1 MAVVPDSLEKSEI
14 TFFIDDPQAG
24 RARGTDRTNASG
36 GDYVQILPYVRV
48 RTFDSVLGNETD
60 EMIMPMKQF
69 LATVSPWQ
77 GAKMCVEYRQGG
89 SFPIET
95 NKGPRGLQEIHEYRD
110 I

>member
-14 TFFIDDPQAG
+14 TFFIDDPVRSSG
-24 RARGTDRTNASG
+24 KDRLNPTG
-36 GDYVQILPYVRV
+36 GDLVQILPYVRV

-77 GAKMCVEYRQGG
+77 GVKMCVEYRQNG
-89 SFPIET
+89 SFPIEQ
-95 NKGPRGLQEIHEYRD
+95 NKGPRGVQEIHEYRD

>member
-14 TFFIDDPQAG
+14 TFFIDDPVRSSG
-24 RARGTDRTNASG
+24 KDRLNPAG
-36 GDYVQILPYVRV
+36 GDLVQILPYVRV

-77 GAKMCVEYRQGG
+77 GVKMCVEYRQNG
-89 SFPIET
+89 SFPIEQ
-95 NKGPRGLQEIHEYRD
+95 NKGPKGLQEVHEYRD

>member
-1 MAVVPDSLEKSEI
+1 MMAVVPDSLEKSEI
-14 TFFIDDPQAG
+14 TFFIDDPQNG
-24 RARGTDRTNASG
+24 RPSNRTNATG
-36 GDYVQILPYVRV
+36 GDFIQILPYVRV

-77 GAKMCVEYRQGG
+77 GVKMCVEYRRSG
-89 SFPIET
+89 SFPQEA
-95 NKGPRGLQEIHEYRD
+95 KGPRGLQEVHEYRD

>member
-14 TFFIDDPQAG
+14 TFFIDDPTVG
-24 RARGTDRTNASG
+24 RPSNRLNATG

-60 EMIMPMKQF
+60 EMIMPLKQF
-69 LATVSPWQ
+69 IPTVSALA
-77 GAKMCVEYRQGG
+77 GVKMCIEYRQSG

-95 NKGPRGLQEIHEYRD
+95 NKGPKGLQEVHEYRD